1 MMETELFNLK
11 KIKGLTA
18 PIKALQGKVNQVSNL
33 VKNLE
38 LEQQVASSYY
48 GNDSFLKD
56 FAQLTKLVSQIN
68 ENLKIVSNHNVNKFL
83 KLKNYLINKH
93 KQSITERLK
102 SNDLDDNYLEQLGL
116 SLIEN
121 KAISKIN
128 EKITYIPSV
137 SIKEWVNLIDA
148 LNQNTLFLK
157 SVDNLREHYKI
168 ILQNKLKK
176 ELAKMPSNVKSS
188 VIEDF
193 KRQFSL
199 TPEITYGKF
208 IQSLEHKLSEE
219 ELKSE
224 KDILEKRKKRE
235 EIVELKKQQEKQTES
250 YDSYL
255 KFSNKEFERRVRKQK
270 REKLTDSS
278 DMGNKKN
285 LEITEEISQKIEM
298 FKKQMEKRSGE
309 QHHTLSDSSADPL
322 KLIRERKR
330 KKKEEYEIFKDHFE
344 SD

>member
-1 MMETELFNLK
+1 METELFNLK

-83 KLKNYLINKH
+83 KLKNYLIDKH
-93 KQSITERLK
+93 KQSINERLK
-102 SNDLDDNYLEQLGL
+102 SNDLDDNYLIQIGL

-121 KAISKIN
+121 KEISKII
-128 EKITYIPSV
+128 ERITYIPSV
-137 SIKEWVNLIDA
+137 TIKEWLDLIDA

-193 KRQFSL
+193 ERQFYL
-199 TPEITYGKF
+199 TPEITYEKF
-208 IQSLEHKLSEE
+208 IQSLEHKLTEE
-219 ELKSE
+219 ELKSKKE
-224 KDILEKRKKRE
+224 LLEKRKKKK
-235 EIVELKKQQEKQTES
+235 EIEELKKQQEKQTES

-255 KFSNKEFERRVRKQK
+255 KFSNKEFERRLRKQK
-270 REKLTDSS
+270 REKLTDIS
-278 DMGNKKN
+278 DTGNKKN

-298 FKKQMEKRSGE
+298 FKKKMDKRSE
-309 QHHTLSDSSADPL
+309 EHHHTHSDSSADPI
-322 KLIRERKR
+322 KLIKEKKK
-330 KKKEEYEIFKDHFE
+330 KKKEEYDSFKDHFE

>member
-1 MMETELFNLK
+1 METELFNLK

-56 FAQLTKLVSQIN
+56 FAQLTKLVDQIN
-68 ENLKIVSNHNVNKFL
+68 ENLKTLSNHNVNKFL

-93 KQSITERLK
+93 KQSINERLK
-102 SNDLDDNYLEQLGL
+102 SNDLDDNYLIQIGL

-121 KAISKIN
+121 KEISKII
-128 EKITYIPSV
+128 ERITYIPSV
-137 SIKEWVNLIDA
+137 SVKEWLDLIDA

-176 ELAKMPSNVKSS
+176 ELDKMPSDVKSS

-193 KRQFSL
+193 ERQFYL
-199 TPEITYGKF
+199 TPEITYDKF
-208 IQSLEHKLSEE
+208 IQSLEHKLTEE
-219 ELKSE
+219 ELKSK
-224 KDILEKRKKRE
+224 KDLLEKRKEKK
-235 EIVELKKQQEKQTES
+235 EIEELKKQQEKQTES

-255 KFSNKEFERRVRKQK
+255 KFSNKEFERRLRKQK
-270 REKLTDSS
+270 REKLTDIS
-278 DMGNKKN
+278 DTGNKKN

-298 FKKQMEKRSGE
+298 FKKQMDKRSE
-309 QHHTLSDSSADPL
+309 EHHHTLSDSSADPI

-330 KKKEEYEIFKDHFE
+330 KKKEEYDTFKDHFE